1 MRILFGCEFY
11 APLAGGVQHSMRQVA
26 ERLVARG
33 HEVTVATS
41 ALAARDFTSLNG
53 VQIKGFAITGNLATG
68 MSGEIDRY
76 HGFILNSS
84 FDVMMIKSVEQW
96 TFDALWPILDRMT
109 MQTVVIPVG
118 MPRLYEPAY
127 ADYYRRIP
135 DVLAKF
141 NHLIFHASTYRDT
154 EMAVEHGITNYSV
167 IPNGGSEVEF
177 GVEEDPAFRARHG
190 ILEHSHLLLTVGSF
204 TGLKGHAELSKA
216 FSLMD
221 LDPGM
226 RATLILNGNTLPF
239 WRNGLAGLWSKFRSN
254 DLRTAARK
262 AYAMAMGRVGD
273 RLIRTGK
280 KQDSNKQVIV
290 ANLPRQELIQAY
302 KAADLFVF
310 ASYVEYSPNVL
321 YEAVASK
328 TPFLSVPVG
337 NSEEIAEWTGGGV
350 ICPAPKDDKGY
361 TRVDPSVLA
370 EHMARLIRDEPLR
383 KRLGEEGHRRWKERF
398 TWDKISGEYEALFQ
412 RLVDAKATAV
422 RNVV

>member
-26 ERLVARG
+26 ERLVSRG
-33 HEVTVATS
+33 HQVTVATS
-41 ALAARDFTSLNG
+41 ALTARDFKSLNG
-53 VQIKGFAITGNLATG
+53 VQIEEFAITGNLAGG

-76 HGFILNSS
+76 HDYVLNSNY
-84 FDVMMIKSVEQW
+84 DVMMIKSVEQW
-96 TFDALWPILDRMT
+96 TFDALWPVLDRMR
-109 MQTVVIPVG
+109 MQKVLIPVG

-127 ADYYRRIP
+127 ADYYSRVP
-135 DVLAKF
+135 DILAKF
-141 NHLIFHASTYRDT
+141 DHLVFHASSYRDT
-154 EMAVEHGITNYSV
+154 DMAVDHGLINYSV
-167 IPNGGSEVEF
+167 IPNGASEVEF
-177 GVEEDPAFRARHG
+177 GVEEDPTFRARHG
-190 ILEHSHLLLTVGSF
+190 IQDQSVLLLTVGSF

-221 LDPGM
+221 LDPGV

-239 WRNGLAGLWSKFRSN
+239 WRNGLAGLWNKFRSN
-254 DLRTAARK
+254 DLRTATRK

-273 RLIRTGK
+273 RLISTGK
-280 KQDSNKQVIV
+280 KQDLNKQVIV

-350 ICPAPKDDKGY
+350 ICPAPKDAKGY
-361 TRVDPSVLA
+361 TRVDPAVLA

-398 TWDKISGEYEALFQ
+398 TWDKISGEYEALFE
-412 RLVDAKATAV
+412 RLVAGKSVESRRTV
-422 RNVV
+422 